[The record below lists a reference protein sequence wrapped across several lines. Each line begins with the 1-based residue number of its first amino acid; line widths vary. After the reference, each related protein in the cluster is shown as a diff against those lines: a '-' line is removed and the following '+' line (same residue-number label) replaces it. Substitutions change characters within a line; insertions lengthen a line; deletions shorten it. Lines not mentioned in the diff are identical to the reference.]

1 MTKSSLDF
9 TVDEELVNQ
18 IVELSLQK
26 RAKNLVVLDLRGLS
40 AFTDFF
46 LICHG
51 ESEPQVKAITD
62 HIRKSTKVKPRHI
75 EGYESKSWILLDY
88 FDVVVHIFKKG
99 DREFYG
105 LERLWADAPKK
116 HVINEKD

>member
-1 MTKSSLDF
+1 MTKSSLDCTF
-9 TVDEELVNQ
+9 EQELVNQ

-62 HIRKSTKVKPRHI
+62 HIRKSTKRKPHHI
-75 EGYESKSWILLDY
+75 EGYDSKSWILLY
-88 FDVVVHIFKKG
+88 FFDVVVHIFKKR

>member
-1 MTKSSLDF
+1 MIKSSLDF
-9 TVDEELVNQ
+9 TVDQELINQ

-62 HIRKSTKVKPRHI
+62 HIRKSTKMKPRHI

-88 FDVVVHIFKKG
+88 FDVVVHIFQNEI
-99 DREFYG
+99 REFYDI
-105 LERLWADAPKK
+105 ENLWGDAKI
-116 HVINEKD
+116 INVELKA